1 MMPYVVLAFGA
12 VYLAALVYVLRAS
25 GAIDAW
31 RYHRTHRNG

>member
-12 VYLAALVYVLRAS
+12 IYLAAFVYVLHAS

-31 RYHRTHRNG
+31 RYHMAHHND